1 VAVLAQLKQREI
13 RVPAGSL
20 LIHEGQASTRV
31 YTMLDGWAYRFR
43 TLANGRRQ
51 ILDFVLAGD
60 FVGAQHALIGNA
72 WHGVRTL
79 TDATFC
85 VFGRELL
92 TDASRLS
99 STLSNDAC
107 VLIAHECSALEEQ
120 LLSLG
125 QRTALERVA
134 ALLLITFRRA
144 AALQVDR
151 GASGVFFPATQ
162 QDIADTLGLSLVHT
176 NKTMRRLERLTRC
189 SLRRSRL
196 TIEDIGALSRVANL
210 YSDGRPITRPLL

>member
-1 VAVLAQLKQREI
+1 MLARLKMREVRVA
-13 RVPAGSL
+13 AGNL
-20 LIHEGQASTRV
+20 LIHEGQSSHSV
-31 YTMLDGWAYRFR
+31 YTLLSGWAYRFR
-43 TLANGRRQ
+43 TLVNGRRQ

-60 FVGAQHALIGNA
+60 LVGAQHALIGNA

-85 VFGRELL
+85 VLDRELFSHS
-92 TDASRLS
+92 ARVSA
-99 STLSNDAC
+99 TLVNDAC

-120 LLSLG
+120 LMSVG

-144 AALQVDR
+144 AALQPDR
-151 GASGVFFPATQ
+151 GAAGVFFPATQ

-176 NKTMRRLERLTRC
+176 NKTMRRLERLTGC
-189 SLRRSRL
+189 SLRRGHLHIDNL
-196 TIEDIGALSRVANL
+196 TALSRVANL
-210 YSDGRPITRPLL
+210 YSDGRPIMRPLL